1 MTIHSTRSRASFFV
15 RPLAAL
21 LVLAAAIAVAA
32 CAPDVVV
39 SGEGGSGTG
48 GGGGGVPSSS
58 SGTIITPVAPTA
70 LGVPYVL
77 IQNGSPPPG
86 ATVGV
91 GGGSSIDPNTLYVE
105 IGNFTPTCVGGDPA
119 PVCTSSL
126 TWQVSVAIP
135 PALQVPG
142 VLQLSDPNLLSFVS
156 ESGSQGGAPGTCA
169 GGGGSFT
176 QGTLEILSI
185 DADAIVVILAGTS
198 AVGSDFDADGQY
210 TAPICAIG
218 GW

>member
-1 MTIHSTRSRASFFV
+1 MTIHSTRSQASFFV

-48 GGGGGVPSSS
+48 GGGAPSSS
-58 SGTIITPVAPTA
+58 SGTIITPVALNA

-77 IQNGSPPPG
+77 IQNNPPPPG
-86 ATVGV
+86 AAVGA
-91 GGGSSIDPNTLYVE
+91 GGGTSIDPNTLYVE

-126 TWQVSVAIP
+126 TWQISVAIP

-142 VLQLSDPNLLSFVS
+142 VLQLSDPNLLSVFS
-156 ESGSQGGAPGTCA
+156 ESGSEGGSPGACA

-176 QGTLEILSI
+176 QGTLEIVSI
-185 DADAIVVILAGTS
+185 DADAIVVILSGTS

-210 TAPICAIG
+210 TAPICPTG
-218 GW
+218 G